1 MEASMNNQDLRRT
14 SRRQQIHNSMNSQQL
29 NSNVSGNM
37 GGPKPPKK
45 RRKRKLRIWRIVI
58 AIVLLCSIIG
68 AIVFATILNNVHQS
82 INKMQRSANVTKARN
97 VSEVLK
103 SGKPF
108 SMLVLGT
115 DTGALK
121 RDRTGLTDS
130 MMLITVNPK
139 TKTTTMMSIP
149 RDIMMSIVGAENTFP
164 QKLNAAFPI
173 AGVGASMM
181 TLQNYLNVPI
191 DFYVLVNMG
200 GLEKLID
207 QVGGVNVSSPLT
219 FTYTPEAD
227 TTPATYKFF
236 KGQEKFEYAKD
247 GKNFKS
253 YTTMNG
259 DAALSFSRM
268 RYDDPQGDYGRQ
280 YRQRLVLK
288 ALLEKSASIST
299 LMNANFMNSISTNVE
314 TDMNYNQI
322 MQLAKK
328 YMPATKNQVSDHM
341 QGVGDMYEGVSYQM
355 VPEKEKQR
363 VTNKLRQSL
372 ELSSKKTGTQFGSEV
387 PVGSSG
393 IAQNNLNVI
402 NEILD
407 AQ

>member
-1 MEASMNNQDLRRT
+1 MDNQNLSRTERRE
-14 SRRQQIHNSMNSQQL
+14 QQVEQNHH
-29 NSNVSGNM
+29 
-37 GGPKPPKK
+37 GGDGRPPKK
-45 RRKRKLRIWRIVI
+45 PRRRRRIWRWLL
-58 AIVLLCSIIG
+58 ALVLLLAVIG
-68 AIVFATILNNVHQS
+68 GVVFATVLNNVHQS
-82 INKMQRSANVTKARN
+82 INKMQRSADITKARQ
-97 VSEVLK
+97 VSQVIK
-103 SGKPF
+103 DGKPF

-149 RDIMMSIVGAENTFP
+149 RDIMMSISGAENTFP

-173 AGVGASMM
+173 AGVGASML

-207 QVGGVNVSSPLT
+207 QVGGVKVASPLT

-236 KGQEKFEYAKD
+236 KDQEKFEYAKD
-247 GKNFKS
+247 GKNFKT

-280 YRQRLVLK
+280 LRQRLVLK
-288 ALLEKSASIST
+288 ALLKKSASIST
-299 LMNANFMNSISTNVE
+299 LMNAKFMASISTNVE
-314 TDMNYNQI
+314 TDMTYSDI
-322 MQLAKK
+322 MNLAKK

-341 QGVGDMYEGVSYQM
+341 QGVGDMYGGVSYQM
-355 VPEKEKQR
+355 VPESEKQR

-372 ELSSKKTGTQFGSEV
+372 DLSAKKTGTQFGSNV
-387 PVGSSG
+387 PQASLGV
-393 IAQNNLNVI
+393 AENNLSVI

-407 AQ
+407 PQ

>member
-1 MEASMNNQDLRRT
+1 MDNQNLSRTERRE
-14 SRRQQIHNSMNSQQL
+14 QQVEQNHH
-29 NSNVSGNM
+29 
-37 GGPKPPKK
+37 GGDGRPPKK
-45 RRKRKLRIWRIVI
+45 PRRRRRIWRWLL
-58 AIVLLCSIIG
+58 ALVLLLAVIG
-68 AIVFATILNNVHQS
+68 GVVFATVLNNVHQS
-82 INKMQRSANVTKARN
+82 INKMQRSADITKARQ
-97 VSEVLK
+97 VSQVIK
-103 SGKPF
+103 DGKPF

-149 RDIMMSIVGAENTFP
+149 RDIMMSISGAENTFP

-173 AGVGASMM
+173 AGVGASML

-207 QVGGVNVSSPLT
+207 QVGGVKVASPLT

-236 KGQEKFEYAKD
+236 KDQEKFEYAKD
-247 GKNFKS
+247 GKNFKTC
-253 YTTMNG
+253 TTMNG

-280 YRQRLVLK
+280 LRQRLVLK
-288 ALLEKSASIST
+288 ALLKKSASIST
-299 LMNANFMNSISTNVE
+299 LMNAKFMASISTNVE
-314 TDMNYNQI
+314 TDMTYSDI
-322 MQLAKK
+322 MNLAKK

-341 QGVGDMYEGVSYQM
+341 QGVGDMYGGVSYQM
-355 VPEKEKQR
+355 VPESEKQR

-372 ELSSKKTGTQFGSEV
+372 DLSAKKTGTQFGSNV
-387 PVGSSG
+387 PQASLGV
-393 IAQNNLNVI
+393 AENNLSVI

-407 AQ
+407 PQ

>member
-1 MEASMNNQDLRRT
+1 MDNQNLSRTERRE
-14 SRRQQIHNSMNSQQL
+14 QQVEQNHH
-29 NSNVSGNM
+29 
-37 GGPKPPKK
+37 GGDGRPPKK
-45 RRKRKLRIWRIVI
+45 PRRRRRIWRWLL
-58 AIVLLCSIIG
+58 ALVLLLAVIG
-68 AIVFATILNNVHQS
+68 GVVFATVLNNVHQS
-82 INKMQRSANVTKARN
+82 INKMQRSADITKARQ
-97 VSEVLK
+97 VSQVIK
-103 SGKPF
+103 DGKPF

-149 RDIMMSIVGAENTFP
+149 RDIMMSISGAENTFP

-173 AGVGASMM
+173 AGVGASML

-207 QVGGVNVSSPLT
+207 QVGGVKVASPLT

-236 KGQEKFEYAKD
+236 KDQEKFEYAKD
-247 GKNFKS
+247 GKNFKT

-280 YRQRLVLK
+280 LRQRLVLK
-288 ALLEKSASIST
+288 ALLKKSASIST
-299 LMNANFMNSISTNVE
+299 LMNAKFMASISTNVE
-314 TDMNYNQI
+314 TDMTYSDI
-322 MQLAKK
+322 MNLAKK
-328 YMPATKNQVSDHM
+328 YMSATKNQVSDHM
-341 QGVGDMYEGVSYQM
+341 QGVGDMYGGVSYQM
-355 VPEKEKQR
+355 VPESEKQR

-372 ELSSKKTGTQFGSEV
+372 DLSAKKTGTQFGSNV
-387 PVGSSG
+387 PQASLGV
-393 IAQNNLNVI
+393 AENNLSVI

-407 AQ
+407 PQ

>member
-1 MEASMNNQDLRRT
+1 MDNQNLSRTERRE
-14 SRRQQIHNSMNSQQL
+14 QQVEQNHH
-29 NSNVSGNM
+29 
-37 GGPKPPKK
+37 GGDGRPPKK
-45 RRKRKLRIWRIVI
+45 PRRRRRIWRWLL
-58 AIVLLCSIIG
+58 ALVLLLAVIG
-68 AIVFATILNNVHQS
+68 GVVFATVLNNVHQS
-82 INKMQRSANVTKARN
+82 INKMQRSADITKARQ
-97 VSEVLK
+97 VSQVIK
-103 SGKPF
+103 DGKPF

-149 RDIMMSIVGAENTFP
+149 RDIMMSISGAENTFP

-173 AGVGASMM
+173 AGVGASML

-207 QVGGVNVSSPLT
+207 QVGGVKVASPLT

-227 TTPATYKFF
+227 TTTATYKFF
-236 KGQEKFEYAKD
+236 KDQEKFEYAKD
-247 GKNFKS
+247 GKNFKT

-280 YRQRLVLK
+280 LRQRLVLK
-288 ALLEKSASIST
+288 ALLKKSASIST
-299 LMNANFMNSISTNVE
+299 LMNAKFMASISTNVE
-314 TDMNYNQI
+314 TDMTYADI
-322 MQLAKK
+322 MNLAKK

-341 QGVGDMYEGVSYQM
+341 QGVGDMYGGVSYQM
-355 VPEKEKQR
+355 VPESEKQR

-372 ELSSKKTGTQFGSEV
+372 DLSAKKTGTQFGSNV
-387 PVGSSG
+387 PQASLGV
-393 IAQNNLNVI
+393 AENNLSVI

-407 AQ
+407 PQ

>member
-1 MEASMNNQDLRRT
+1 MDNQNLSRTERRE
-14 SRRQQIHNSMNSQQL
+14 QQVEQNHH
-29 NSNVSGNM
+29 
-37 GGPKPPKK
+37 GGDGRPPKK
-45 RRKRKLRIWRIVI
+45 PRRRRRIWRWLL
-58 AIVLLCSIIG
+58 ALVLLLAVIG
-68 AIVFATILNNVHQS
+68 GVVFATVLNNVHQS
-82 INKMQRSANVTKARN
+82 INKMQRSADITKARE
-97 VSEVLK
+97 VSQVIK
-103 SGKPF
+103 DGKPF

-149 RDIMMSIVGAENTFP
+149 RDIMMSISGAENTFP

-173 AGVGASMM
+173 AGVGASML

-207 QVGGVNVSSPLT
+207 QVGGVKVASPLT

-236 KGQEKFEYAKD
+236 KDQEKFEYAKD
-247 GKNFKS
+247 GKNFKT

-280 YRQRLVLK
+280 LRQRLVLK
-288 ALLEKSASIST
+288 ALLKKSASIST
-299 LMNANFMNSISTNVE
+299 LMNAKFMASISTNVE
-314 TDMNYNQI
+314 TDMTYSDI
-322 MQLAKK
+322 MNLAKK

-341 QGVGDMYEGVSYQM
+341 QGVGDMYGGVSYQM
-355 VPEKEKQR
+355 VPESEKQR

-372 ELSSKKTGTQFGSEV
+372 DLSAKKTGTQFGSNV
-387 PVGSSG
+387 PQASLGV
-393 IAQNNLNVI
+393 AENNLSVI

-407 AQ
+407 PQ

>member
-1 MEASMNNQDLRRT
+1 MDNQNLSRTERRE
-14 SRRQQIHNSMNSQQL
+14 QQVEQNHH
-29 NSNVSGNM
+29 
-37 GGPKPPKK
+37 GGDGRPPKK
-45 RRKRKLRIWRIVI
+45 PRRRRRIWRWLL
-58 AIVLLCSIIG
+58 ALVLLLAVIG
-68 AIVFATILNNVHQS
+68 GVVFATVLNNVHQS
-82 INKMQRSANVTKARN
+82 INKMQRSADITKARQ
-97 VSEVLK
+97 VSQVIK
-103 SGKPF
+103 DGKPF
-108 SMLVLGT
+108 SMLVLVT
-115 DTGALK
+115 DTGDLK
-121 RDRTGLTDS
+121 RDLTVLTYS

-149 RDIMMSIVGAENTFP
+149 RDIMMSISGAENTFP

-173 AGVGASMM
+173 AGVGASML

-207 QVGGVNVSSPLT
+207 QVGGVKVASPLT

-236 KGQEKFEYAKD
+236 KDQEKFEYAKD
-247 GKNFKS
+247 GKNFKT

-280 YRQRLVLK
+280 LRQRLVLK
-288 ALLEKSASIST
+288 ALLKKSASIST
-299 LMNANFMNSISTNVE
+299 LMNAKFMASISTNVE
-314 TDMNYNQI
+314 TDMTYSDI
-322 MQLAKK
+322 MNLAKK

-341 QGVGDMYEGVSYQM
+341 QGVGDMYGGVSYQM
-355 VPEKEKQR
+355 VPESEKQR

-372 ELSSKKTGTQFGSEV
+372 DLSAKKTGTQFGSNV
-387 PVGSSG
+387 PQASLGV
-393 IAQNNLNVI
+393 AENNLSVI

-407 AQ
+407 PQ

>member
-1 MEASMNNQDLRRT
+1 MDNQNLSRTERRE
-14 SRRQQIHNSMNSQQL
+14 QQVEQNHH
-29 NSNVSGNM
+29 GDD
-37 GGPKPPKK
+37 GRPPKK
-45 RRKRKLRIWRIVI
+45 ARRRRRIWRWLL
-58 AIVLLCSIIG
+58 ALVLLLAVIG
-68 AIVFATILNNVHQS
+68 GVVFATVLNNVHQS
-82 INKMQRSANVTKARN
+82 INKMQRSADITKARQ
-97 VSEVLK
+97 VSQVIK
-103 SGKPF
+103 DGKPF

-121 RDRTGLTDS
+121 RDRTGLTNS

-149 RDIMMSIVGAENTFP
+149 RDIMMSISGAENTFP

-173 AGVGASMM
+173 AGVGASML

-207 QVGGVNVSSPLT
+207 QVGGVKVASPLT

-236 KGQEKFEYAKD
+236 KDQEKFEYAKD
-247 GKNFKS
+247 GKNFKT

-280 YRQRLVLK
+280 LRQRLVLK
-288 ALLEKSASIST
+288 ALLKKSASIST
-299 LMNANFMNSISTNVE
+299 LMNAKFMASISTNVE
-314 TDMNYNQI
+314 TDMTYADI
-322 MQLAKK
+322 MNLAKK

-341 QGVGDMYEGVSYQM
+341 QGVGDMYGGVSYQM
-355 VPEKEKQR
+355 VPESEKQR

-372 ELSSKKTGTQFGSEV
+372 DLSAKKTGTQFGSNV
-387 PVGSSG
+387 PQASLGV
-393 IAQNNLNVI
+393 AENNLSVI

-407 AQ
+407 PQ

>member
-1 MEASMNNQDLRRT
+1 MDNQNLSRTERRE
-14 SRRQQIHNSMNSQQL
+14 QQVEQNHH
-29 NSNVSGNM
+29 
-37 GGPKPPKK
+37 GGDGRPPKK
-45 RRKRKLRIWRIVI
+45 SRRRRRIWRWLL
-58 AIVLLCSIIG
+58 ALVLLLAVIG
-68 AIVFATILNNVHQS
+68 GVVFATVLNNVHQS
-82 INKMQRSANVTKARN
+82 INKMQRSADITKARQ
-97 VSEVLK
+97 VSQVIK
-103 SGKPF
+103 DGKPF

-149 RDIMMSIVGAENTFP
+149 RDIMMSISGAENTFP

-173 AGVGASMM
+173 AGVGASML

-207 QVGGVNVSSPLT
+207 QVGGVKVASPLT

-236 KGQEKFEYAKD
+236 KDQEKFEYAKD
-247 GKNFKS
+247 GKNFKT

-280 YRQRLVLK
+280 LRQRLVLK
-288 ALLEKSASIST
+288 ALLKKSASIST
-299 LMNANFMNSISTNVE
+299 LMNAKFMASISTNVE
-314 TDMNYNQI
+314 TDMTYSDI
-322 MQLAKK
+322 MNLAKK

-341 QGVGDMYEGVSYQM
+341 QGVGDMYGGVSYQM
-355 VPEKEKQR
+355 VPESEKQR

-372 ELSSKKTGTQFGSEV
+372 DLSAKKTGTQFGSNV
-387 PVGSSG
+387 PQASLGV
-393 IAQNNLNVI
+393 AENNLSVI

-407 AQ
+407 PQ

>member
-1 MEASMNNQDLRRT
+1 MDNQNLSRTERRE
-14 SRRQQIHNSMNSQQL
+14 QQVEQNHH
-29 NSNVSGNM
+29 
-37 GGPKPPKK
+37 GGDGRPPKK
-45 RRKRKLRIWRIVI
+45 PRRRHRTWRWLL
-58 AIVLLCSIIG
+58 ALVLLLAVIG
-68 AIVFATILNNVHQS
+68 GVVFATVLNNVHQS
-82 INKMQRSANVTKARN
+82 INKMQRSADITKARQ
-97 VSEVLK
+97 VSQVIK
-103 SGKPF
+103 DGKPF

-149 RDIMMSIVGAENTFP
+149 RDIMMSISGAENTFP

-173 AGVGASMM
+173 AGVGASML

-207 QVGGVNVSSPLT
+207 QVGGVKVASPLT

-236 KGQEKFEYAKD
+236 KDQEKFEYAKD
-247 GKNFKS
+247 GKNFKT

-280 YRQRLVLK
+280 LRQRLVLK
-288 ALLEKSASIST
+288 ALLKKSASIST
-299 LMNANFMNSISTNVE
+299 LMNAKFMASISTNVE
-314 TDMNYNQI
+314 TDMTYADI
-322 MQLAKK
+322 MNLAKK

-341 QGVGDMYEGVSYQM
+341 QGVGDMYGGVSYQM
-355 VPEKEKQR
+355 VPESEKQR

-372 ELSSKKTGTQFGSEV
+372 DLSAKKTGTQFGSNV
-387 PVGSSG
+387 PQASLGV
-393 IAQNNLNVI
+393 AENNLSVI

-407 AQ
+407 PQ

>member
-1 MEASMNNQDLRRT
+1 MDNQNLSRTERRE
-14 SRRQQIHNSMNSQQL
+14 QQVEQNHH
-29 NSNVSGNM
+29 
-37 GGPKPPKK
+37 GGDGRPPKK
-45 RRKRKLRIWRIVI
+45 PRRRRRIWRWLL
-58 AIVLLCSIIG
+58 ALVLLLAVIG
-68 AIVFATILNNVHQS
+68 GVVFATVLNNVHQS
-82 INKMQRSANVTKARN
+82 INKMQRSADITKARQ
-97 VSEVLK
+97 VSQVIK
-103 SGKPF
+103 DGKPF

-149 RDIMMSIVGAENTFP
+149 RDIMMSISGAENTFP

-173 AGVGASMM
+173 AGVGASML

-207 QVGGVNVSSPLT
+207 QVGGVKVASPLT

-236 KGQEKFEYAKD
+236 KDQEKFEYAKD
-247 GKNFKS
+247 GKNFKT

-280 YRQRLVLK
+280 LRQRLVLK
-288 ALLEKSASIST
+288 ALLKKSASIST
-299 LMNANFMNSISTNVE
+299 LMNAKFMASISTNVE
-314 TDMNYNQI
+314 TDMTYSDIIN
-322 MQLAKK
+322 LAKK

-341 QGVGDMYEGVSYQM
+341 QGVGDMYGGVSYQM
-355 VPEKEKQR
+355 VPESEKQR

-372 ELSSKKTGTQFGSEV
+372 DLSAKKTGTQFGSNV
-387 PVGSSG
+387 PQASLGV
-393 IAQNNLNVI
+393 AENNLSVI

-407 AQ
+407 PQ

>member
-1 MEASMNNQDLRRT
+1 MDNQNLSRTERRE
-14 SRRQQIHNSMNSQQL
+14 QQVEQNHH
-29 NSNVSGNM
+29 
-37 GGPKPPKK
+37 GGDGRPPKK
-45 RRKRKLRIWRIVI
+45 PRRRRRIWRWLL
-58 AIVLLCSIIG
+58 ALVLLLAVIG
-68 AIVFATILNNVHQS
+68 GVVFATVLNNVHQS
-82 INKMQRSANVTKARN
+82 INKMQRSADITKARQ
-97 VSEVLK
+97 VSQVIK
-103 SGKPF
+103 DGKPF

-149 RDIMMSIVGAENTFP
+149 RDIMMSISGAENTFP

-173 AGVGASMM
+173 AGVGASML

-207 QVGGVNVSSPLT
+207 QVGGVKVASPLT

-236 KGQEKFEYAKD
+236 RDQEKFEYAKD
-247 GKNFKS
+247 GKNFKT

-280 YRQRLVLK
+280 LRQRLVLK
-288 ALLEKSASIST
+288 ALLKKSASIST
-299 LMNANFMNSISTNVE
+299 LMNAKFMASISTNVE
-314 TDMNYNQI
+314 TDMTYSDI
-322 MQLAKK
+322 MNLAKK

-341 QGVGDMYEGVSYQM
+341 QGVGDMYGGVSYQM
-355 VPEKEKQR
+355 VPESEKQR

-372 ELSSKKTGTQFGSEV
+372 DLSAKKTGTQFGSNV
-387 PVGSSG
+387 PQASLGV
-393 IAQNNLNVI
+393 AENNLSVI

-407 AQ
+407 PQ

>member
-1 MEASMNNQDLRRT
+1 MDNQNLSRTERRE
-14 SRRQQIHNSMNSQQL
+14 QQVEQNHH
-29 NSNVSGNM
+29 
-37 GGPKPPKK
+37 GGDGRPPKK
-45 RRKRKLRIWRIVI
+45 PRRRRRIWRWLL
-58 AIVLLCSIIG
+58 ALVLLLAVIG
-68 AIVFATILNNVHQS
+68 GVVFATVLNNVHQS
-82 INKMQRSANVTKARN
+82 INKMQRSADITKARQ
-97 VSEVLK
+97 VSQVIK
-103 SGKPF
+103 DGKPF

-149 RDIMMSIVGAENTFP
+149 RDIMMSISGAENTFP

-173 AGVGASMM
+173 AGVGASML

-207 QVGGVNVSSPLT
+207 QVGGVKVASPLT

-236 KGQEKFEYAKD
+236 KDQEKFEYAKD
-247 GKNFKS
+247 GKNFKT

-280 YRQRLVLK
+280 LRQRLVLK
-288 ALLEKSASIST
+288 ALLKKSASIST
-299 LMNANFMNSISTNVE
+299 LMNAKFMASISTNVE
-314 TDMNYNQI
+314 TDMTYSDI
-322 MQLAKK
+322 MNLAKK

-341 QGVGDMYEGVSYQM
+341 QGVGDMYGGVSYQM
-355 VPEKEKQR
+355 VPESEKQR

-372 ELSSKKTGTQFGSEV
+372 DLSAKKTGTQFGSNV
-387 PVGSSG
+387 PQASLGV
-393 IAQNNLNVI
+393 AENNLSVI

-407 AQ
+407 LQ

>member
-1 MEASMNNQDLRRT
+1 MDNQNLSRTERRE
-14 SRRQQIHNSMNSQQL
+14 QQVEQNHH
-29 NSNVSGNM
+29 GDD
-37 GGPKPPKK
+37 GRPPKK
-45 RRKRKLRIWRIVI
+45 ARRRRRIWRWLL
-58 AIVLLCSIIG
+58 ALVLLLAVIG
-68 AIVFATILNNVHQS
+68 GVVFATVLNNVHQS
-82 INKMQRSANVTKARN
+82 INKMQRSADITKARQ
-97 VSEVLK
+97 VSQVIK
-103 SGKPF
+103 DGKPF

-115 DTGALK
+115 DTGALE

-149 RDIMMSIVGAENTFP
+149 RDIMMSISGAENTFP

-173 AGVGASMM
+173 AGVGASML

-207 QVGGVNVSSPLT
+207 QVGGVKVASPLT

-236 KGQEKFEYAKD
+236 KDQEKFEYAKD
-247 GKNFKS
+247 GKNFKT

-280 YRQRLVLK
+280 LRQRLVLK
-288 ALLEKSASIST
+288 ALLKKSASIST
-299 LMNANFMNSISTNVE
+299 LMNAKFMASISTNVE
-314 TDMNYNQI
+314 TDMTYADI
-322 MQLAKK
+322 MNLAKK

-341 QGVGDMYEGVSYQM
+341 QGVGDMYGGVSYQM
-355 VPEKEKQR
+355 VPESEKQR

-372 ELSSKKTGTQFGSEV
+372 DLSAKKTGTQFGSNV
-387 PVGSSG
+387 PQASLGV
-393 IAQNNLNVI
+393 AENNLSVI

-407 AQ
+407 PQ

>member
-1 MEASMNNQDLRRT
+1 MDNQNLSRTERRE
-14 SRRQQIHNSMNSQQL
+14 QQGEQNHH
-29 NSNVSGNM
+29 
-37 GGPKPPKK
+37 GGDGRPPKK
-45 RRKRKLRIWRIVI
+45 PRRRRRIWRWLL
-58 AIVLLCSIIG
+58 ALVLLLAVIG
-68 AIVFATILNNVHQS
+68 GVVFATVLNNVHQS
-82 INKMQRSANVTKARN
+82 INKMQRSADITKARQ
-97 VSEVLK
+97 VSQVIK
-103 SGKPF
+103 DGKPF

-149 RDIMMSIVGAENTFP
+149 RDIMMSISGAENTFP

-173 AGVGASMM
+173 AGVGASML

-207 QVGGVNVSSPLT
+207 QVGGVKVASPLT

-236 KGQEKFEYAKD
+236 KDQEKFEYAKD
-247 GKNFKS
+247 GKNFKT

-280 YRQRLVLK
+280 LRQRLVLK
-288 ALLEKSASIST
+288 ALLKKSASIST
-299 LMNANFMNSISTNVE
+299 LMNAKFMASISTNVE
-314 TDMNYNQI
+314 TDMTYSDI
-322 MQLAKK
+322 MNLAKK

-341 QGVGDMYEGVSYQM
+341 QGVGDMYGGVSYQM
-355 VPEKEKQR
+355 VPESEKQR

-372 ELSSKKTGTQFGSEV
+372 DLSAKKTGTQFGSNV
-387 PVGSSG
+387 PQASLGV
-393 IAQNNLNVI
+393 AENNLSVI

-407 AQ
+407 PQ

>member
-1 MEASMNNQDLRRT
+1 MDNQNLSRTERRE
-14 SRRQQIHNSMNSQQL
+14 QQVEQNHH
-29 NSNVSGNM
+29 
-37 GGPKPPKK
+37 GGDGRPPKK
-45 RRKRKLRIWRIVI
+45 PRRRRRIWRWLL
-58 AIVLLCSIIG
+58 ALVLLLAVIG
-68 AIVFATILNNVHQS
+68 GVVFATVLNNVHQS
-82 INKMQRSANVTKARN
+82 INKMQRSADITKSRQ
-97 VSEVLK
+97 VSQVIK
-103 SGKPF
+103 DGKPF

-149 RDIMMSIVGAENTFP
+149 RDIMMSISGAENTFP

-173 AGVGASMM
+173 AGVGASML

-207 QVGGVNVSSPLT
+207 QVGGVKVASPLT

-236 KGQEKFEYAKD
+236 KDQEKFEYAKD
-247 GKNFKS
+247 GKNFKT

-280 YRQRLVLK
+280 LRQRLVLK
-288 ALLEKSASIST
+288 ALLKKSASIST
-299 LMNANFMNSISTNVE
+299 LMNAKFMASISTNVE
-314 TDMNYNQI
+314 TDMTYSDI
-322 MQLAKK
+322 MNLAKK

-341 QGVGDMYEGVSYQM
+341 QGVGDMYGGVSYQM
-355 VPEKEKQR
+355 VPESEKQR

-372 ELSSKKTGTQFGSEV
+372 DLSAKKTGTQFGSNV
-387 PVGSSG
+387 PQASLGV
-393 IAQNNLNVI
+393 AENNLSVI

-407 AQ
+407 PQ

>member
-1 MEASMNNQDLRRT
+1 MDNQNLSRTERRE
-14 SRRQQIHNSMNSQQL
+14 QQVEHNHH
-29 NSNVSGNM
+29 
-37 GGPKPPKK
+37 GGDGRPPKK
-45 RRKRKLRIWRIVI
+45 PRRRRRIWRWLLEL
-58 AIVLLCSIIG
+58 VLLLAVIG
-68 AIVFATILNNVHQS
+68 GVVFATVLNNVHQS
-82 INKMQRSANVTKARN
+82 INKMQRSADITKARQ
-97 VSEVLK
+97 VSQVIK
-103 SGKPF
+103 DGKPF

-149 RDIMMSIVGAENTFP
+149 RDIMMSISGAENTFP

-173 AGVGASMM
+173 AGVGASML

-191 DFYVLVNMG
+191 DFYVLLNMG

-207 QVGGVNVSSPLT
+207 QVGGVKVASPLT

-236 KGQEKFEYAKD
+236 KDQEKFEYAKD
-247 GKNFKS
+247 GKNFKT

-280 YRQRLVLK
+280 LRQRLVLK
-288 ALLEKSASIST
+288 ALLKKSASIST
-299 LMNANFMNSISTNVE
+299 LMNAKFMASISTNVE
-314 TDMNYNQI
+314 TDMTYADI
-322 MQLAKK
+322 MNLAKK

-341 QGVGDMYEGVSYQM
+341 QGVGDMYGGVSYQM
-355 VPEKEKQR
+355 VPESEKQR

-372 ELSSKKTGTQFGSEV
+372 DLSAKKTGTQFGSNV
-387 PVGSSG
+387 PQASLGV
-393 IAQNNLNVI
+393 AENNLSVI

-407 AQ
+407 PQ

>member
-1 MEASMNNQDLRRT
+1 MDNQNLSRTERRE
-14 SRRQQIHNSMNSQQL
+14 QQVEHNHHG
-29 NSNVSGNM
+29 GN
-37 GGPKPPKK
+37 GRPPKK
-45 RRKRKLRIWRIVI
+45 PRRRRRIWRWLL
-58 AIVLLCSIIG
+58 ALVLLLAVIG
-68 AIVFATILNNVHQS
+68 GVVFATVLNNVHQS
-82 INKMQRSANVTKARN
+82 INKMQRSADITKARQ
-97 VSEVLK
+97 VSQVIK
-103 SGKPF
+103 DGKPF

-149 RDIMMSIVGAENTFP
+149 RDIMMSISGAENTFP

-173 AGVGASMM
+173 AGVGASML

-207 QVGGVNVSSPLT
+207 QVGGVKVASPLT

-236 KGQEKFEYAKD
+236 KDQEKFEYAKD
-247 GKNFKS
+247 GKNFKT

-280 YRQRLVLK
+280 LRQRLVLK
-288 ALLEKSASIST
+288 ALLKKSASIST
-299 LMNANFMNSISTNVE
+299 LMNAKFMASISTNVE
-314 TDMNYNQI
+314 TDMTYADI
-322 MQLAKK
+322 MNLAKK

-341 QGVGDMYEGVSYQM
+341 QGVGDMYGGVSYQM
-355 VPEKEKQR
+355 VPESEKQR

-372 ELSSKKTGTQFGSEV
+372 DLSAKKTGTQFGSNV
-387 PVGSSG
+387 PQASLGV
-393 IAQNNLNVI
+393 AENNLSVI

-407 AQ
+407 PQ

>member
-1 MEASMNNQDLRRT
+1 MDNQNLSRTERRE
-14 SRRQQIHNSMNSQQL
+14 QQVEQNHH
-29 NSNVSGNM
+29 GDD
-37 GGPKPPKK
+37 GRPPKK
-45 RRKRKLRIWRIVI
+45 ARRRRRIWRWLL
-58 AIVLLCSIIG
+58 ALVLLLAVIG
-68 AIVFATILNNVHQS
+68 GVVFATVLNNVHQS
-82 INKMQRSANVTKARN
+82 INKMQRSADITKARQ
-97 VSEVLK
+97 VSQVIK
-103 SGKPF
+103 DGKPF

-149 RDIMMSIVGAENTFP
+149 RDIMMSISGAENTFP

-173 AGVGASMM
+173 AGVGASML

-207 QVGGVNVSSPLT
+207 QVGGVKVASPLT

-236 KGQEKFEYAKD
+236 KDQEKFEYAKD
-247 GKNFKS
+247 GKNFKT

-280 YRQRLVLK
+280 LRQRLVLK
-288 ALLEKSASIST
+288 ALLKKSASIST
-299 LMNANFMNSISTNVE
+299 LMNAKFMASISTNVE
-314 TDMNYNQI
+314 TDMTYADI
-322 MQLAKK
+322 MNLAKK

-341 QGVGDMYEGVSYQM
+341 QGVGDMYGGVSYQM
-355 VPEKEKQR
+355 VPESEKQR

-372 ELSSKKTGTQFGSEV
+372 DLSAKKTGTQFGSNV
-387 PVGSSG
+387 PQASLGV
-393 IAQNNLNVI
+393 AENNLSVI

-407 AQ
+407 PQ

>member
-1 MEASMNNQDLRRT
+1 MDSQNLSRTERRE
-14 SRRQQIHNSMNSQQL
+14 QQVEQNHH
-29 NSNVSGNM
+29 
-37 GGPKPPKK
+37 GGDGRPPKK
-45 RRKRKLRIWRIVI
+45 PRRRRRIWRWLL
-58 AIVLLCSIIG
+58 ALVLLLAVIG
-68 AIVFATILNNVHQS
+68 GVVFATVLNNVHQS
-82 INKMQRSANVTKARN
+82 INKMQRSADITKARQ
-97 VSEVLK
+97 VSQVIK
-103 SGKPF
+103 DGKPF

-149 RDIMMSIVGAENTFP
+149 RDIMMSISGAENTFP

-173 AGVGASMM
+173 AGVGASML

-207 QVGGVNVSSPLT
+207 QVGGVKVASPLT

-236 KGQEKFEYAKD
+236 KDQEKFEYAKD
-247 GKNFKS
+247 GKNFKT

-280 YRQRLVLK
+280 LRQRLVLK
-288 ALLEKSASIST
+288 ALLKKSASIST
-299 LMNANFMNSISTNVE
+299 LMNAKFMASISTNVE
-314 TDMNYNQI
+314 TDMTYADI
-322 MQLAKK
+322 MNLAKK

-341 QGVGDMYEGVSYQM
+341 QGVGDMYGGVSYQM
-355 VPEKEKQR
+355 VPESEKQR

-372 ELSSKKTGTQFGSEV
+372 DLSAKKTGTQFGSNV
-387 PVGSSG
+387 PQASLGV
-393 IAQNNLNVI
+393 AENNLSVI

-407 AQ
+407 PQ

>member
-1 MEASMNNQDLRRT
+1 MDNQNLSRTERRE
-14 SRRQQIHNSMNSQQL
+14 QQVEQNHH
-29 NSNVSGNM
+29 
-37 GGPKPPKK
+37 GGDGRPPKK
-45 RRKRKLRIWRIVI
+45 SRRRRRIWRWLL
-58 AIVLLCSIIG
+58 ALVLLLAVIG
-68 AIVFATILNNVHQS
+68 GVVFATVLNNVHQS
-82 INKMQRSANVTKARN
+82 INKMQRSADITKARQ
-97 VSEVLK
+97 VSQVIK
-103 SGKPF
+103 DGKPF

-149 RDIMMSIVGAENTFP
+149 RDIMMSISGAENTFP

-173 AGVGASMM
+173 AGVGASML

-207 QVGGVNVSSPLT
+207 QVGGVKVASPLT

-236 KGQEKFEYAKD
+236 KDQEKFEYAKD
-247 GKNFKS
+247 GKNFKT

-280 YRQRLVLK
+280 LRQRLVLK
-288 ALLEKSASIST
+288 ALLKKSASIST
-299 LMNANFMNSISTNVE
+299 LMNAKFMASISTNVE
-314 TDMNYNQI
+314 TDMTYADI
-322 MQLAKK
+322 MNLAKK

-341 QGVGDMYEGVSYQM
+341 QGVGDMYGGVSYQM
-355 VPEKEKQR
+355 VPESEKQR

-372 ELSSKKTGTQFGSEV
+372 DLSAKKTGTQFGSNV
-387 PVGSSG
+387 PQASLGV
-393 IAQNNLNVI
+393 AENNLSVI

-407 AQ
+407 PQ

>member
-1 MEASMNNQDLRRT
+1 MDNQNLSRTERRE
-14 SRRQQIHNSMNSQQL
+14 QQVEHNHH
-29 NSNVSGNM
+29 
-37 GGPKPPKK
+37 GGDGRPPKK
-45 RRKRKLRIWRIVI
+45 PRRRRRIWRWLL
-58 AIVLLCSIIG
+58 ALVLLLAVIG
-68 AIVFATILNNVHQS
+68 GVVFATVLNNVHQS
-82 INKMQRSANVTKARN
+82 INKMQRSADITKARQ
-97 VSEVLK
+97 VSQVIK
-103 SGKPF
+103 DGKPF

-149 RDIMMSIVGAENTFP
+149 RDIMMSISGAENTFP

-173 AGVGASMM
+173 AGVGVSML

-207 QVGGVNVSSPLT
+207 QVGGVKVDSPLT

-236 KGQEKFEYAKD
+236 KDQEKFEYAKD
-247 GKNFKS
+247 GKNFKT

-280 YRQRLVLK
+280 LRQRLVLK
-288 ALLEKSASIST
+288 ALLKKSASIST
-299 LMNANFMNSISTNVE
+299 LMNAKFMASISTNVE
-314 TDMNYNQI
+314 TDMTYADI
-322 MQLAKK
+322 MNLAKK

-341 QGVGDMYEGVSYQM
+341 QGVGDMYGGVSYQM
-355 VPEKEKQR
+355 VPESEKQR

-372 ELSSKKTGTQFGSEV
+372 DLSAKKTGTQFGSNV
-387 PVGSSG
+387 PQASLGV
-393 IAQNNLNVI
+393 AENNLSVI

-407 AQ
+407 PQ

>member
-1 MEASMNNQDLRRT
+1 MDNQNLSRTERRE
-14 SRRQQIHNSMNSQQL
+14 QQVEQNHH
-29 NSNVSGNM
+29 
-37 GGPKPPKK
+37 GGDGRPPKK
-45 RRKRKLRIWRIVI
+45 PRRRRRIWRWLL
-58 AIVLLCSIIG
+58 ALVLLLAVIG
-68 AIVFATILNNVHQS
+68 GVVFATVLNNVHQS
-82 INKMQRSANVTKARN
+82 INKIQRSADITKARQ
-97 VSEVLK
+97 VSQVIK
-103 SGKPF
+103 DGKPF

-149 RDIMMSIVGAENTFP
+149 RDIMMSISGAENTFP

-173 AGVGASMM
+173 AGVGASML

-207 QVGGVNVSSPLT
+207 QVGGVKVASPLT

-236 KGQEKFEYAKD
+236 KDQEKFEYAKD
-247 GKNFKS
+247 GKNFKT

-280 YRQRLVLK
+280 LRQRLVLK
-288 ALLEKSASIST
+288 ALLKKSASIST
-299 LMNANFMNSISTNVE
+299 LMNAKFMASISTNVE
-314 TDMNYNQI
+314 TDMTYSDI
-322 MQLAKK
+322 MNLAKK

-341 QGVGDMYEGVSYQM
+341 QGVGDMYGGVSYQM
-355 VPEKEKQR
+355 VPESEKQR

-372 ELSSKKTGTQFGSEV
+372 DLSAKKTGTQFGSNV
-387 PVGSSG
+387 PQASLGV
-393 IAQNNLNVI
+393 AENNLSVI

-407 AQ
+407 PQ

>member
-1 MEASMNNQDLRRT
+1 MDNQNLSRTERRE
-14 SRRQQIHNSMNSQQL
+14 QQVEQNHH
-29 NSNVSGNM
+29 
-37 GGPKPPKK
+37 GGDGRPPKK
-45 RRKRKLRIWRIVI
+45 PRRRRRIWRWLL
-58 AIVLLCSIIG
+58 ALVLLLAVIG
-68 AIVFATILNNVHQS
+68 GVVFATVLNNVHQS
-82 INKMQRSANVTKARN
+82 INKMQRSADITKARQ
-97 VSEVLK
+97 VSQVIK
-103 SGKPF
+103 DGKPF

-149 RDIMMSIVGAENTFP
+149 RDIMMSISGAENTFP

-173 AGVGASMM
+173 AGVGASML

-207 QVGGVNVSSPLT
+207 QVGGVKVASPLT

-236 KGQEKFEYAKD
+236 KDQEKFEYAKD
-247 GKNFKS
+247 GNNFKT

-280 YRQRLVLK
+280 LRQRLVLK
-288 ALLEKSASIST
+288 ALLKKSASIST
-299 LMNANFMNSISTNVE
+299 LMNAKFMASISTNVE
-314 TDMNYNQI
+314 TDMTYADI
-322 MQLAKK
+322 MNLAKK

-341 QGVGDMYEGVSYQM
+341 QGVGDMYGGVSYQM
-355 VPEKEKQR
+355 VPESEKQR

-372 ELSSKKTGTQFGSEV
+372 DLSAKKTGTQFGSNV
-387 PVGSSG
+387 PQASLGV
-393 IAQNNLNVI
+393 AENNLSVI

-407 AQ
+407 PQ

>member
-1 MEASMNNQDLRRT
+1 MDNQNLSRTERRE
-14 SRRQQIHNSMNSQQL
+14 QQVEHNHH
-29 NSNVSGNM
+29 
-37 GGPKPPKK
+37 GGDGRPPKK
-45 RRKRKLRIWRIVI
+45 PRRRRRIWRWLL
-58 AIVLLCSIIG
+58 ALVLLLAVIG
-68 AIVFATILNNVHQS
+68 GVVFATVLNNVHQS
-82 INKMQRSANVTKARN
+82 INKMQRSADITKARQ
-97 VSEVLK
+97 VSQVIK
-103 SGKPF
+103 DGKPF

-149 RDIMMSIVGAENTFP
+149 RDIMMSISGAENTFP

-173 AGVGASMM
+173 AGVGASML

-207 QVGGVNVSSPLT
+207 QVGGVKVASPLT

-236 KGQEKFEYAKD
+236 KDQEKFEYAKD
-247 GKNFKS
+247 GKNFKT

-280 YRQRLVLK
+280 LRQRLVLK
-288 ALLEKSASIST
+288 ALLKKSASIST
-299 LMNANFMNSISTNVE
+299 LMNAKFMASISTNVE
-314 TDMNYNQI
+314 TDMTYADI
-322 MQLAKK
+322 MNLAKK

-341 QGVGDMYEGVSYQM
+341 QGVGDMYGGVSYQM
-355 VPEKEKQR
+355 VPESEKQR

-372 ELSSKKTGTQFGSEV
+372 DLSDKKTGTQFGSNV
-387 PVGSSG
+387 PQASLGV
-393 IAQNNLNVI
+393 AENNLSVI

-407 AQ
+407 PQ

>member
-1 MEASMNNQDLRRT
+1 MDNQNLSRTERRE
-14 SRRQQIHNSMNSQQL
+14 QQVEQNHH
-29 NSNVSGNM
+29 
-37 GGPKPPKK
+37 GGDGRPPKK
-45 RRKRKLRIWRIVI
+45 PRRRRRIWRWLL
-58 AIVLLCSIIG
+58 ALVLLLAVIG
-68 AIVFATILNNVHQS
+68 GVVFATVLNNVHQS
-82 INKMQRSANVTKARN
+82 INKMQRSADITKARQ
-97 VSEVLK
+97 VSQVIK
-103 SGKPF
+103 DGKPF

-149 RDIMMSIVGAENTFP
+149 RDIMMSISGAENTFP

-173 AGVGASMM
+173 AGVGASML

-207 QVGGVNVSSPLT
+207 QVGGVKVASPLT
-219 FTYTPEAD
+219 CTYPPEAD

-236 KGQEKFEYAKD
+236 KDQEKFEYAKD
-247 GKNFKS
+247 GKNFKT

-280 YRQRLVLK
+280 LRQRLVLK
-288 ALLEKSASIST
+288 ALLKKSASIST
-299 LMNANFMNSISTNVE
+299 LMNAKFMASISTNVE
-314 TDMNYNQI
+314 TDMTYSDI
-322 MQLAKK
+322 MNLAKK

-341 QGVGDMYEGVSYQM
+341 QGVGDMYGGVSYQM
-355 VPEKEKQR
+355 VPESEKQR

-372 ELSSKKTGTQFGSEV
+372 DLSAKKTGTQFGSNV
-387 PVGSSG
+387 PQASLGV
-393 IAQNNLNVI
+393 AENNLSVI

-407 AQ
+407 PQ

>member
-1 MEASMNNQDLRRT
+1 MDNQNLSRTERRE
-14 SRRQQIHNSMNSQQL
+14 QQVEQNHH
-29 NSNVSGNM
+29 
-37 GGPKPPKK
+37 GGDGRPPKK
-45 RRKRKLRIWRIVI
+45 PRRRRRIWRWLL
-58 AIVLLCSIIG
+58 ALVLLLAVIG
-68 AIVFATILNNVHQS
+68 GVVFATVLNNVHQS
-82 INKMQRSANVTKARN
+82 INKMQRSADITKARQ
-97 VSEVLK
+97 VSQVIK
-103 SGKPF
+103 DGKPF

-149 RDIMMSIVGAENTFP
+149 RDIMMSISGAENTFP

-173 AGVGASMM
+173 AGVGASML

-207 QVGGVNVSSPLT
+207 QVGGVKVASPLT

-236 KGQEKFEYAKD
+236 KDQEKFEYAKD
-247 GKNFKS
+247 GKNFKT

-280 YRQRLVLK
+280 LRQRLVLK
-288 ALLEKSASIST
+288 ALLKKSASIST
-299 LMNANFMNSISTNVE
+299 LMNAKFMASISTNVE
-314 TDMNYNQI
+314 TDMTYADI
-322 MQLAKK
+322 MNLAKK

-341 QGVGDMYEGVSYQM
+341 QGVGDMYGGVSYQM
-355 VPEKEKQR
+355 VPESEKQR

-372 ELSSKKTGTQFGSEV
+372 DLSAKKTGTQFGSNV
-387 PVGSSG
+387 PQASLGV
-393 IAQNNLNVI
+393 AENNLSVI

-407 AQ
+407 PQ

>member
-1 MEASMNNQDLRRT
+1 MDNQNLSRTERRE
-14 SRRQQIHNSMNSQQL
+14 QQVEQNHH
-29 NSNVSGNM
+29 
-37 GGPKPPKK
+37 GGDGRPPKK
-45 RRKRKLRIWRIVI
+45 PRRRRRIWRWLL
-58 AIVLLCSIIG
+58 ALVLLLAVIG
-68 AIVFATILNNVHQS
+68 GVVFATVLNNVHQS
-82 INKMQRSANVTKARN
+82 INKMQRSADITKARQ
-97 VSEVLK
+97 VSQVIK
-103 SGKPF
+103 DGKPF

-149 RDIMMSIVGAENTFP
+149 RDIVMSISGAENTFP

-173 AGVGASMM
+173 AGVGASML

-207 QVGGVNVSSPLT
+207 QVGGVKVASPLT

-236 KGQEKFEYAKD
+236 KDQEKFEYAKD
-247 GKNFKS
+247 GKNFKT

-280 YRQRLVLK
+280 LRQRLVLK
-288 ALLEKSASIST
+288 ALLKKSASIST
-299 LMNANFMNSISTNVE
+299 LMNAKFMASISTNVE
-314 TDMNYNQI
+314 TDMTYSDI
-322 MQLAKK
+322 MNLAKK

-341 QGVGDMYEGVSYQM
+341 QGVGDMYGGVSYQM
-355 VPEKEKQR
+355 VPESEKQR

-372 ELSSKKTGTQFGSEV
+372 DLSAKKTGTQFGSNV
-387 PVGSSG
+387 PQASLGV
-393 IAQNNLNVI
+393 AENNLSVI

-407 AQ
+407 PQ

>member
-1 MEASMNNQDLRRT
+1 MDNQNLSRTERRE
-14 SRRQQIHNSMNSQQL
+14 QQVEQNHH
-29 NSNVSGNM
+29 
-37 GGPKPPKK
+37 GGDGRPPKK
-45 RRKRKLRIWRIVI
+45 PRRRRRIWRWLL
-58 AIVLLCSIIG
+58 ALVLLLAVIG
-68 AIVFATILNNVHQS
+68 GVVFATVLNNVHQS
-82 INKMQRSANVTKARN
+82 INKMQRSADITKARQ
-97 VSEVLK
+97 VSQVIK
-103 SGKPF
+103 DGKPF

-130 MMLITVNPK
+130 MMQITVNPK

-149 RDIMMSIVGAENTFP
+149 RDIMMSISGAENTFP

-173 AGVGASMM
+173 AGVGASML

-207 QVGGVNVSSPLT
+207 QVGGVKVASPLT

-236 KGQEKFEYAKD
+236 KDQEKFEYAKD
-247 GKNFKS
+247 GKNFKT

-280 YRQRLVLK
+280 LRQRLVLK
-288 ALLEKSASIST
+288 ALLKKSASIST
-299 LMNANFMNSISTNVE
+299 LMNAKFMASISTNVE
-314 TDMNYNQI
+314 TDMTYSDI
-322 MQLAKK
+322 MNLAKK

-341 QGVGDMYEGVSYQM
+341 QGVGDMYGGVSYQM
-355 VPEKEKQR
+355 VPESEKQR

-372 ELSSKKTGTQFGSEV
+372 DLSAKKTGTQFGSNV
-387 PVGSSG
+387 PQASLGV
-393 IAQNNLNVI
+393 AENNLSVI

-407 AQ
+407 PQ

>member
-1 MEASMNNQDLRRT
+1 MDNQNLSRTERRE
-14 SRRQQIHNSMNSQQL
+14 QQVEHNHH
-29 NSNVSGNM
+29 
-37 GGPKPPKK
+37 GGDGRPPKK
-45 RRKRKLRIWRIVI
+45 PRRRRRIWRWLL
-58 AIVLLCSIIG
+58 ALVLLLAVIG
-68 AIVFATILNNVHQS
+68 GVVFATVLNNVHQS
-82 INKMQRSANVTKARN
+82 INKMQRSADITKARQ
-97 VSEVLK
+97 VSQVIK
-103 SGKPF
+103 DGKPF

-149 RDIMMSIVGAENTFP
+149 RDIMMSISGAENTFP

-173 AGVGASMM
+173 AGVGASML

-207 QVGGVNVSSPLT
+207 QVGGVKVASPLT

-236 KGQEKFEYAKD
+236 KDQEKFEYAKD
-247 GKNFKS
+247 GKNFKT

-280 YRQRLVLK
+280 LRQRLVLK
-288 ALLEKSASIST
+288 ALLKKSASIST
-299 LMNANFMNSISTNVE
+299 LMNAKFMASISTNVE
-314 TDMNYNQI
+314 TDMTYADI
-322 MQLAKK
+322 MNLAKK

-341 QGVGDMYEGVSYQM
+341 QGVGDMYGGVSYQM
-355 VPEKEKQR
+355 VPESEKQR

-372 ELSSKKTGTQFGSEV
+372 DLSAKKTGTQFGSNV
-387 PVGSSG
+387 PQASLGV
-393 IAQNNLNVI
+393 AENNLSVI

-407 AQ
+407 PQ

>member
-1 MEASMNNQDLRRT
+1 MDNQNLSRTERRE
-14 SRRQQIHNSMNSQQL
+14 QQVEQNHH
-29 NSNVSGNM
+29 
-37 GGPKPPKK
+37 GGDGRPPKK
-45 RRKRKLRIWRIVI
+45 PRRRRRIWRWLL
-58 AIVLLCSIIG
+58 ALVLLLAVIG
-68 AIVFATILNNVHQS
+68 GVVFATVLNNVHQS
-82 INKMQRSANVTKARN
+82 INKMQRSADITKARQ
-97 VSEVLK
+97 VSQVIK
-103 SGKPF
+103 DGKPF

-149 RDIMMSIVGAENTFP
+149 RDIMMSISGAENTFP

-173 AGVGASMM
+173 AGVGASML

-207 QVGGVNVSSPLT
+207 QVGGVKVASPLT

-236 KGQEKFEYAKD
+236 KDQEKFEYAKD
-247 GKNFKS
+247 GKNFKT

-280 YRQRLVLK
+280 LRQRLVLK
-288 ALLEKSASIST
+288 ALLKKSASIST
-299 LMNANFMNSISTNVE
+299 LMNAKFMASISTNVE
-314 TDMNYNQI
+314 TDMTYSDI
-322 MQLAKK
+322 MNLAKK

-341 QGVGDMYEGVSYQM
+341 QGVGDMYGGVSYQM
-355 VPEKEKQR
+355 VPESEKQR

-372 ELSSKKTGTQFGSEV
+372 DLSAKKTGTQFGSNIPQASLGVAE
-387 PVGSSG
+387 
-393 IAQNNLNVI
+393 NNLSVI

-407 AQ
+407 PQ

>member
-1 MEASMNNQDLRRT
+1 MDNQNLSRTERRE
-14 SRRQQIHNSMNSQQL
+14 QQVEQNHH
-29 NSNVSGNM
+29 
-37 GGPKPPKK
+37 GGDGRPPKK
-45 RRKRKLRIWRIVI
+45 PRRRHRIWRWLL
-58 AIVLLCSIIG
+58 ALVLLLAVIG
-68 AIVFATILNNVHQS
+68 GVVFATVLNNVHQS
-82 INKMQRSANVTKARN
+82 INKMQRSADITKARQ
-97 VSEVLK
+97 VSQVIK
-103 SGKPF
+103 DGKPF

-149 RDIMMSIVGAENTFP
+149 RDIMMSISGAENTFP

-173 AGVGASMM
+173 AGVGASML

-191 DFYVLVNMG
+191 DCYVLVNMG

-207 QVGGVNVSSPLT
+207 QVGGVKVASPLT

-236 KGQEKFEYAKD
+236 KDQEKFEYAKD
-247 GKNFKS
+247 GKNFKT

-280 YRQRLVLK
+280 LRQRLVLK
-288 ALLEKSASIST
+288 ALLKKSASIST
-299 LMNANFMNSISTNVE
+299 LMNAKFMASISTNVE
-314 TDMNYNQI
+314 TDMTYADI
-322 MQLAKK
+322 MNLAKK
-328 YMPATKNQVSDHM
+328 YMPATKSQVSDHM
-341 QGVGDMYEGVSYQM
+341 QGVGDMYGGVSYQM
-355 VPEKEKQR
+355 VPESEKQR

-372 ELSSKKTGTQFGSEV
+372 DLSAKKTGTQFGSNV
-387 PVGSSG
+387 PQASLGV
-393 IAQNNLNVI
+393 AENNLSVI

-407 AQ
+407 PQ

>member
-1 MEASMNNQDLRRT
+1 MDNQNLSRTERRE
-14 SRRQQIHNSMNSQQL
+14 QQVEQKHH
-29 NSNVSGNM
+29 
-37 GGPKPPKK
+37 GGDGRPPKK
-45 RRKRKLRIWRIVI
+45 PRRRRRIWRWLL
-58 AIVLLCSIIG
+58 ALVLLLAVIG
-68 AIVFATILNNVHQS
+68 GVVFATVLNNVHQS
-82 INKMQRSANVTKARN
+82 INKMQRSADITKARQ
-97 VSEVLK
+97 VSQVIK
-103 SGKPF
+103 DGKPF

-149 RDIMMSIVGAENTFP
+149 RDIMMSISGAENTFP

-173 AGVGASMM
+173 AGVGASML

-207 QVGGVNVSSPLT
+207 QVGGVKVASPLT

-236 KGQEKFEYAKD
+236 KDQEKFEYAKD
-247 GKNFKS
+247 GKNFKT

-280 YRQRLVLK
+280 LRQRLVLK
-288 ALLEKSASIST
+288 ALLKKSASIST
-299 LMNANFMNSISTNVE
+299 LMNAKFMASISTNVE
-314 TDMNYNQI
+314 TDMTYSDI
-322 MQLAKK
+322 MNLAKK

-341 QGVGDMYEGVSYQM
+341 QGVGDMYGGVSYQM
-355 VPEKEKQR
+355 VPESEKQR

-372 ELSSKKTGTQFGSEV
+372 DLSAKKTGTQFGSNV
-387 PVGSSG
+387 PQASLGV
-393 IAQNNLNVI
+393 AENNLSVI

-407 AQ
+407 PQ